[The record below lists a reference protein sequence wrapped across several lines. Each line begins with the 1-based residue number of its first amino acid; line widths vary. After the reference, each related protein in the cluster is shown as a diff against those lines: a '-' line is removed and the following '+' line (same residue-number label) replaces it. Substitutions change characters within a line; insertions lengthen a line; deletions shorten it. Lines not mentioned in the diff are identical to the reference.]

1 MKRNS
6 NFLRVFCADP
16 LAVAVACI
24 ISLLFASS
32 VHHYISSSKRNL
44 NCTPTETVFA
54 FQSPDDSFPE
64 DRPDAWTMDKL
75 LSTRKF
81 LKTLLPITVTFDIHA
96 DYSQKLSGYCSRLS
110 QPPAWLPS
118 IPVAHR
124 KLII

>member
-6 NFLRVFCADP
+6 NNPRIFCGDP
-16 LAVAVACI
+16 LAIAVACV

-32 VHHYISSSKRNL
+32 IQHYISTSKRNVS
-44 NCTPTETVFA
+44 CTKTETVFA
-54 FQSPDDSFPE
+54 FQCPDDSFPE
-64 DRPDAWTMDKL
+64 DRPDAWTVEKS
-75 LSTRKF
+75 LSNRKF
-81 LKTLLPITVTFDIHA
+81 IKTLLPIAVTFDIHR
-96 DYSQKLSGYCSRLS
+96 DYTQKLSGYFNRLS